1 MRKWLLIGVVVF
13 VALAAAGVYCNARQ
27 GVWLDGAF
35 YAQTSEGTFAAGGDR
50 IAIERTE
57 NGARFTG
64 EVDGAALK
72 AQLTQTDG
80 LVRVEMGE
88 DVVEGY
94 PANGGLVDSEGLPLA
109 WNQGI
114 TVSVG
119 GEELPLA
126 WNQGITVSV
135 GGEEPPTNPYA
146 LADALYGMYAGATEP
161 RGEWGMVWIYALLYW
176 MGLTA
181 ILWPE
186 ETHFLLS
193 RWAYRNAELS
203 DAGMAMQRLGG
214 GVTMV
219 ASVVVLFLPLFIH

>member
-50 IAIERTE
+50 IASERTE

-64 EVDGAALK
+64 EVAGAALE

-94 PANGGLVDSEGLPLA
+94 PANGDLVDSEGLPLA

-119 GEELPLA
+119 GEE
-126 WNQGITVSV
+126 
-135 GGEEPPTNPYA
+135 PPMSPYV
-146 LADALYGMYAGATEP
+146 LADALYGMYAGETEP

-214 GVTMV
+214 GVAMV

>member
-64 EVDGAALK
+64 EVAGAALE

-94 PANGGLVDSEGLPLA
+94 PANGGLVDSEG
-109 WNQGI
+109 
-114 TVSVG
+114 
-119 GEELPLA
+119 LPLA

-176 MGLTA
+176 MGLAA

-186 ETHFLLS
+186 ETHFLFS

-203 DAGMAMQRLGG
+203 DAGIAMQRLGG
-214 GVTMV
+214 GVAMA

>member
-64 EVDGAALK
+64 EVAGAALE

-94 PANGGLVDSEGLPLA
+94 PANGGLVDSEG
-109 WNQGI
+109 
-114 TVSVG
+114 
-119 GEELPLA
+119 LPLA

-176 MGLTA
+176 MGLAA

-186 ETHFLLS
+186 ETHFLFS

-203 DAGMAMQRLGG
+203 DAGIAMQRLDG
-214 GVTMV
+214 GVAMV

>member
-64 EVDGAALK
+64 EVAGAALE

-88 DVVEGY
+88 DVVEGH
-94 PANGGLVDSEGLPLA
+94 PANGGLVDSEG
-109 WNQGI
+109 
-114 TVSVG
+114 
-119 GEELPLA
+119 LPLA

-214 GVTMV
+214 GVAMV

>member
-1 MRKWLLIGVVVF
+1 MRKWLLVGVVVF

-64 EVDGAALK
+64 EVAGAALK

-88 DVVEGY
+88 DVVEGH
-94 PANGGLVDSEGLPLA
+94 PANGGLVDSEG
-109 WNQGI
+109 
-114 TVSVG
+114 
-119 GEELPLA
+119 LPLA

-176 MGLTA
+176 MGLAA

-186 ETHFLLS
+186 ETHFLFS

-203 DAGMAMQRLGG
+203 DAGIAMQRLGG
-214 GVTMV
+214 GVAMA

>member
-35 YAQTSEGTFAAGGDR
+35 YAQTSEGPFAAGGDR

-64 EVDGAALK
+64 EVAGAALE

-114 TVSVG
+114 TVS
-119 GEELPLA
+119 
-126 WNQGITVSV
+126 I

-214 GVTMV
+214 GVAMV

>member
-119 GEELPLA
+119 GEE
-126 WNQGITVSV
+126 
-135 GGEEPPTNPYA
+135 PPTNPYA

-161 RGEWGMVWIYALLYW
+161 RGEWGMVWIYAFLYW

-203 DAGMAMQRLGG
+203 DAGMAMQRMGG

>member
-13 VALAAAGVYCNARQ
+13 VALAAAGVHCNARQ

-64 EVDGAALK
+64 EVAGAALE

-94 PANGGLVDSEGLPLA
+94 PANGGLVDSEG
-109 WNQGI
+109 
-114 TVSVG
+114 
-119 GEELPLA
+119 LPLA

-214 GVTMV
+214 GVAMV

>member
-64 EVDGAALK
+64 EVAGAALE

-94 PANGGLVDSEGLPLA
+94 PANGGLVDSEG
-109 WNQGI
+109 
-114 TVSVG
+114 
-119 GEELPLA
+119 LPLA

-193 RWAYRNAELS
+193 SWAYRNAELS

-214 GVTMV
+214 GVAMV

>member
-1 MRKWLLIGVVVF
+1 M
-13 VALAAAGVYCNARQ
+13 
-27 GVWLDGAF
+27 
-35 YAQTSEGTFAAGGDR
+35 
-50 IAIERTE
+50 
-57 NGARFTG
+57 
-64 EVDGAALK
+64 
-72 AQLTQTDG
+72 TQTDG

-88 DVVEGY
+88 DVVEGH
-94 PANGGLVDSEGLPLA
+94 PANGGLVDSEG
-109 WNQGI
+109 
-114 TVSVG
+114 
-119 GEELPLA
+119 LPLA

-214 GVTMV
+214 GVAMV

>member
-64 EVDGAALK
+64 EVAGAALE

-94 PANGGLVDSEGLPLA
+94 PANGGLVDSEG
-109 WNQGI
+109 
-114 TVSVG
+114 
-119 GEELPLA
+119 LPLA

-176 MGLTA
+176 MGLAA

-203 DAGMAMQRLGG
+203 DAGIAMQRLGG

>member
-50 IAIERTE
+50 IAIERAE

-64 EVDGAALK
+64 EVAGAALE

-114 TVSVG
+114 TVSAG
-119 GEELPLA
+119 GEEL
-126 WNQGITVSV
+126 
-135 GGEEPPTNPYA
+135 PTNPYA

-161 RGEWGMVWIYALLYW
+161 RGEWGMVWIYAFLYW

-186 ETHFLLS
+186 ETYFLLS

-214 GVTMV
+214 GVAMV

>member
-64 EVDGAALK
+64 EVAGAALE

-119 GEELPLA
+119 GEE
-126 WNQGITVSV
+126 
-135 GGEEPPTNPYA
+135 PPTNPYA

-161 RGEWGMVWIYALLYW
+161 RGEWGMVWIYAFLYW

-214 GVTMV
+214 GVAMV

>member
-64 EVDGAALK
+64 EVAGAALE

-94 PANGGLVDSEGLPLA
+94 PANGGLVDSEG
-109 WNQGI
+109 
-114 TVSVG
+114 
-119 GEELPLA
+119 LPLA

-203 DAGMAMQRLGG
+203 DAGMVMQRLGG
-214 GVTMV
+214 GVAMV

>member
-1 MRKWLLIGVVVF
+1 MRKWLVIGVAVF
-13 VALAAAGVYCNARQ
+13 VALAVAGVYCNARQ

-35 YAQTSEGTFAAGGDR
+35 YAQTSEGTFAAGDDR

-119 GEELPLA
+119 GEE
-126 WNQGITVSV
+126 
-135 GGEEPPTNPYA
+135 PPTNPYA

-161 RGEWGMVWIYALLYW
+161 RGEWGMVWIYAFLYW

-181 ILWPE
+181 ILRPE

>member
-119 GEELPLA
+119 GEE
-126 WNQGITVSV
+126 
-135 GGEEPPTNPYA
+135 PPTNPYA

-176 MGLTA
+176 MGLAA

-186 ETHFLLS
+186 ETHFLFS

-203 DAGMAMQRLGG
+203 DAGIAMQRLGG
-214 GVTMV
+214 GVAMA

>member
-64 EVDGAALK
+64 EVAGAALE

-88 DVVEGY
+88 DVVEGH
-94 PANGGLVDSEGLPLA
+94 PANGGLVDSEG
-109 WNQGI
+109 
-114 TVSVG
+114 
-119 GEELPLA
+119 LPLA

-176 MGLTA
+176 MGLAA

-214 GVTMV
+214 GVAMV

>member
-64 EVDGAALK
+64 EVAGAALK

-119 GEELPLA
+119 GEEL
-126 WNQGITVSV
+126 
-135 GGEEPPTNPYA
+135 PTNPYA

>member
-1 MRKWLLIGVVVF
+1 MRKWLVIGVAVF
-13 VALAAAGVYCNARQ
+13 VALAVAGVYCNARQ
-27 GVWLDGAF
+27 GVWLGGAF

-50 IAIERTE
+50 IAIERAE

-64 EVDGAALK
+64 EVDGEALD

-80 LVRVEMGE
+80 MVRVEMGE
-88 DVVEGY
+88 NVVEGY
-94 PANGGLVDSEGLPLA
+94 PSNGGLVDGEGFPLA

-114 TVSVG
+114 T
-119 GEELPLA
+119 
-126 WNQGITVSV
+126 ISV
-135 GGEEPPTNPYA
+135 GGEEPPMNPYA

-161 RGEWGMVWIYALLYW
+161 RGEWGLVWIYALLYW
-176 MGLTA
+176 MGLAA

-186 ETHFLLS
+186 ETHFLFS

-203 DAGMAMQRLGG
+203 DAGIAMQRLDG
-214 GVTMV
+214 GVAMA

>member
-64 EVDGAALK
+64 EVAGAALE

-80 LVRVEMGE
+80 LVRLEMGE

-94 PANGGLVDSEGLPLA
+94 PANGGLVDSEG
-109 WNQGI
+109 
-114 TVSVG
+114 
-119 GEELPLA
+119 LPLA

>member
-27 GVWLDGAF
+27 GVWPDGAF
-35 YAQTSEGTFAAGGDR
+35 YAQTSEGTFAVGGDR

-64 EVDGAALK
+64 EVAGAALE

-88 DVVEGY
+88 DVVEGH
-94 PANGGLVDSEGLPLA
+94 PANGGLVDSEG
-109 WNQGI
+109 
-114 TVSVG
+114 
-119 GEELPLA
+119 LPLA

-214 GVTMV
+214 GVAMV

>member
-50 IAIERTE
+50 IAIERAE
-57 NGARFTG
+57 NGALFTG
-64 EVDGAALK
+64 EVTGAALE

-94 PANGGLVDSEGLPLA
+94 PANGGLVDSEG
-109 WNQGI
+109 
-114 TVSVG
+114 
-119 GEELPLA
+119 LPLA

-214 GVTMV
+214 GVAMV

>member
-80 LVRVEMGE
+80 LVRVDMGE

-94 PANGGLVDSEGLPLA
+94 PANGGLVDSEG
-109 WNQGI
+109 
-114 TVSVG
+114 
-119 GEELPLA
+119 LPLA

-176 MGLTA
+176 MGLAA

-186 ETHFLLS
+186 ETHFLFS

-203 DAGMAMQRLGG
+203 DAGIAMQRLGG
-214 GVTMV
+214 GVAMA

>member
-64 EVDGAALK
+64 EVAGAALE

-119 GEELPLA
+119 GEE
-126 WNQGITVSV
+126 S
-135 GGEEPPTNPYA
+135 PTNPYA

-214 GVTMV
+214 GVAMV

>member
-64 EVDGAALK
+64 EVAGAALE

-119 GEELPLA
+119 GEE
-126 WNQGITVSV
+126 
-135 GGEEPPTNPYA
+135 PPTNPYA

-161 RGEWGMVWIYALLYW
+161 RGEWGLVWIYALLYW
-176 MGLTA
+176 MGLAA

-186 ETHFLLS
+186 ETHFLFS

-203 DAGMAMQRLGG
+203 DAGIAMQRLDG
-214 GVTMV
+214 GVAMV

>member
-119 GEELPLA
+119 GEE
-126 WNQGITVSV
+126 
-135 GGEEPPTNPYA
+135 PPTNPYA

-161 RGEWGMVWIYALLYW
+161 RGEWGLVWIYALLYW
-176 MGLTA
+176 MGLAA

-186 ETHFLLS
+186 ETHFLFS

-203 DAGMAMQRLGG
+203 DAGIAMQRLGG
-214 GVTMV
+214 GVAMA